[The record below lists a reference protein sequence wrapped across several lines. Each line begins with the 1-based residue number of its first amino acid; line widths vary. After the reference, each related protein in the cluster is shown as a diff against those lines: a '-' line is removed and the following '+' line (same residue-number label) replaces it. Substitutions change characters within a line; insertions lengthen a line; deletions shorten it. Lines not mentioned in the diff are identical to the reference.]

1 VCLRRT
7 GLTKKTDFDCSDGYV
22 TSDCDADAD
31 VFNTHSYLNHSRS
44 QVVAD
49 ILHAGTDVD
58 CGTFITGAAKKENR
72 NLQPVFPQLS

>member
-1 VCLRRT
+1 
-7 GLTKKTDFDCSDGYV
+7 V

-58 CGTFITGAAKKENR
+58 CGTFITGAAKKEKETSSPRFLNFPDVCPE
-72 NLQPVFPQLS
+72 PVLANHHRSAS